1 VSSSSD
7 GQCFSFFDD
16 YQNELFN
23 ASFLRREETPMT
35 ALQATPAAA
44 SIDVSDRSPS
54 PATHAAPGVSA
65 RTWIAVIGAT
75 LGAFMAVLN
84 IQIVNASLADIQ
96 GAIGAGIDDGGWIST
111 SYLIAEIVVIPLSG
125 WLAQVF
131 SVRIYLLTNAVLF
144 LVLSAACAL
153 AQNLPQMIALRA
165 VQGFTGGVL
174 IPMAF
179 TLIIT
184 LLPKA
189 KQPIGLALFALSA
202 TFAPAI
208 GPTIGGYLT
217 ENWGW
222 QYIFYVNLAPGALM
236 VGMLYFSLDAKPMKL
251 SLLREGDW
259 PGIITMAIGL
269 SALQTVL
276 EEGNKDDWFGSPFIV
291 RLTVIAA
298 VALSLFLWIE
308 LTAERP
314 LLNLRLLLRR
324 NFGFGMSANFLLGV
338 ALYGSVYILP
348 VYLSRIQGYNAEQ
361 IGMVLAWTG
370 LPQLILIPLVPRLM
384 KRFDPRLVI
393 AVGFV
398 LFAASN
404 FMNIYMTT
412 DYATDQLFW
421 PDVVRAI
428 GQALVM
434 TPLSA
439 VATAGIEAE
448 NAGSA
453 SGLFNMMRNLGGAV
467 GIAVLQTLLTKREQ
481 YHSNVLMQSVS
492 MFEQATRTRLEQLTQ
507 YFVSHGAI
515 DRTDALH
522 RAYVAI
528 GLVVQK
534 QAFIL
539 AFSDTFYLLGAALI
553 IALAAALLLKKPDH
567 LSSGGAH

>member
-1 VSSSSD
+1 
-7 GQCFSFFDD
+7 
-16 YQNELFN
+16 
-23 ASFLRREETPMT
+23 MT
-35 ALQATPAAA
+35 AAQATLATSGQTSQIQPAQAAA
-44 SIDVSDRSPS
+44 SS
-54 PATHAAPGVSA
+54 HVSA
-65 RTWIAVIGAT
+65 RTWIAVLGAT

-84 IQIVNASLADIQ
+84 IQIVNASLADVQ

-144 LVLSAACAL
+144 LVFSAACAL
-153 AQNLPQMIALRA
+153 AQDLPQMIAIRA

-179 TLIIT
+179 VLIIT

-189 KQPIGLALFALSA
+189 KQPIGLALFAVSA

-222 QYIFYVNLAPGALM
+222 QYIFYVNLAPGAVM
-236 VGMLYFSLDAKPMKL
+236 VAMLFFSLDAKPMKL
-251 SLLREGDW
+251 HLLREGDW

-291 RLTVIAA
+291 RLSVIAA
-298 VALSLFLWIE
+298 VALAVFFVIE
-308 LTAERP
+308 LTTKKP
-314 LLNLRLLLRR
+314 LLNLRLLVRR
-324 NFGFGMSANFLLGV
+324 NFGFGMLANFLLGA
-338 ALYGSVYILP
+338 ALYGSVFILP
-348 VYLSRIQGYNAEQ
+348 QYLSRVQGYNAEQ

-370 LPQLILIPLVPRLM
+370 LPQLVLIPLVPRLM
-384 KRFDPRLVI
+384 KRLDPRLLI
-393 AVGFV
+393 ALGFA

-404 FMNIYMTT
+404 FMNIYMTA

-421 PDVVRAI
+421 PNVVRAI

-467 GIAVLQTLLTKREQ
+467 GIALLQTFLTKREQ
-481 YHSNVLMQSVS
+481 YHSNVLMQSIS
-492 MFEQATRTRLEQLTQ
+492 LFEQATRSRLEQLTQ
-507 YFVSHGAI
+507 YFMNHGVANH
-515 DRTDALH
+515 TDALN
-522 RAYVAI
+522 RAYVAV
-528 GLVVQK
+528 GHVVQK

-553 IALAAALLLKKPDH
+553 VALIAGLLLKKPDH
-567 LSSGGAH
+567 VSAGGAH

>member
-1 VSSSSD
+1 
-7 GQCFSFFDD
+7 
-16 YQNELFN
+16 
-23 ASFLRREETPMT
+23 MT
-35 ALQATPAAA
+35 ALQAAIGKLPSTTAGRADAAA
-44 SIDVSDRSPS
+44 PP
-54 PATHAAPGVSA
+54 PASAVSA
-65 RTWIAVIGAT
+65 KTWLAVSGAT

-131 SVRIYLLTNAVLF
+131 SVRLYLLTNAVLF
-144 LVLSAACAL
+144 LALSAACAL
-153 AQNLPQMIALRA
+153 AQDLPQMIALRA
-165 VQGFTGGVL
+165 AQGFCGGVL

-189 KQPIGLALFALSA
+189 KQPIGLALFAVSA

-236 VGMLYFSLDAKPMKL
+236 VGMLYFSLESKPMKL

-259 PGIITMAIGL
+259 LGILTMAIGL
-269 SALQTVL
+269 AALQTVL

-291 RLTVIAA
+291 RLSVIAA
-298 VALSLFLWIE
+298 VALTLFLWIE
-308 LTAERP
+308 LTAKKP

-324 NFGFGMSANFLLGV
+324 YFGFGVLANVLLGV

-370 LPQLILIPLVPRLM
+370 LPQLLLIPLVPRLM
-384 KRFDPRLVI
+384 RRVDPRLVI
-393 AVGFV
+393 AAGFA

-404 FMNIYMTT
+404 FMNIAMTA

-421 PDVVRAI
+421 PNVVRAI
-428 GQALVM
+428 GQALVL

-439 VATAGIEAE
+439 VATAGIEPE

-467 GIAVLQTLLTKREQ
+467 GIALLQTLLTKREQ

-492 MFEQATRTRLEQLTQ
+492 LFEQATRDRLEQLTQ
-507 YFVSHGAI
+507 YFTIHGAI
-515 DRTDALH
+515 DRADALQ

-528 GLVVQK
+528 GHVVQK
-534 QAFIL
+534 QAFML
-539 AFSDTFYLLGAALI
+539 AFSDTFYLLGAALLV
-553 IALAAALLLKKPDH
+553 ALAATLFLRKPDH
-567 LSSGGAH
+567 PASGGAH

>member
-1 VSSSSD
+1 MNTL
-7 GQCFSFFDD
+7 QPT
-16 YQNELFN
+16 LN
-23 ASFLRREETPMT
+23 AASVASLPGPAT
-35 ALQATPAAA
+35 APATPA
-44 SIDVSDRSPS
+44 
-54 PATHAAPGVSA
+54 VSA
-65 RTWIAVIGAT
+65 KTWIAVIGAT

-131 SVRIYLLTNAVLF
+131 SVRRYLLTNAILF
-144 LVLSAACAL
+144 LALSVACAF
-153 AQNLPQMIALRA
+153 AQDLPQMIALRA
-165 VQGFTGGVL
+165 IQGFTGGVL

-184 LLPKA
+184 LLPKV

-217 ENWGW
+217 ENFGW
-222 QYIFYVNLAPGALM
+222 QYIFYVNLVPGAIM
-236 VGMLYFSLDAKPMKL
+236 IGMLYFSLEATPMKL
-251 SLLREGDW
+251 SQLAEGDW
-259 PGIITMAIGL
+259 PGIVTMAIGL
-269 SALQTVL
+269 GALQTVL

-291 RLTVIAA
+291 RLSVIAA
-298 VALSLFLWIE
+298 VSLSLFLWIE
-308 LTAERP
+308 LTSNKP
-314 LLNLRLLLRR
+314 LLNLRLLFRR
-324 NFGFGMSANFLLGV
+324 NFGFGILANFLLGI

-370 LPQLILIPLVPRLM
+370 LPQLLLIPLVPRLM
-384 KRFDPRLVI
+384 RRFDPRLIICIVF
-393 AVGFV
+393 A

-404 FMNIYMTT
+404 FMNIYMTN

-421 PDVVRAI
+421 PNIVRAL
-428 GQALVM
+428 GQSLVM
-434 TPLSA
+434 APLSA

-448 NAGSA
+448 TDGSA

-467 GIAVLQTLLTKREQ
+467 GIALLQTLMTKREQ

-492 MFEQATRTRLEQLTQ
+492 MLEQATQARVEKLTQ
-507 YFVSHGAI
+507 YFISHGVI
-515 DRTDALH
+515 DRIDAAR

-528 GLVVQK
+528 GKIVQK

-539 AFSDTFYLLGAALI
+539 AFSDTFYLLGVALI
-553 IALAAALLLKKPDH
+553 VALIASLLLKKPDH
-567 LSSGGAH
+567 MEAGGGH

>member
-1 VSSSSD
+1 
-7 GQCFSFFDD
+7 
-16 YQNELFN
+16 
-23 ASFLRREETPMT
+23 MT
-35 ALQATPAAA
+35 ALQPTLDAAA
-44 SIDVSDRSPS
+44 SIPGERPQTTQTPDK
-54 PATHAAPGVSA
+54 AAPTVSSK
-65 RTWIAVIGAT
+65 TWLAVFGAT

-131 SVRIYLLTNAVLF
+131 SVRIYLLTNAILF
-144 LVLSAACAL
+144 LALSVACAF
-153 AQNLPQMIALRA
+153 AQDLPQMIVLRA
-165 VQGFTGGVL
+165 LQGFTGGVL

-189 KQPIGLALFALSA
+189 KQPVGLALFALSA

-236 VGMLYFSLDAKPMKL
+236 IGMLWFSLEAKPMKL
-251 SLLREGDW
+251 ALLREGDW
-259 PGIITMAIGL
+259 PGVITMAIGL
-269 SALQTVL
+269 GALQTVL
-276 EEGNKDDWFGSPFIV
+276 EEGNKDDWFGSDFIV
-291 RLTVIAA
+291 RLSIVAA
-298 VALSLFLWIE
+298 VALALFLWIE
-308 LTAERP
+308 LTSKKP
-314 LLNLRLLLRR
+314 LLNLRLLFRR
-324 NFGFGMSANFLLGV
+324 NFGFGMLANFLLGI
-338 ALYGSVYILP
+338 ALYGSVFILP

-370 LPQLILIPLVPRLM
+370 LPQLFLIPLVPQLM
-384 KRFDPRLVI
+384 KRFDARI
-393 AVGFV
+393 IIGVGFA

-404 FMNIYMTT
+404 FMNIYMTA
-412 DYATDQLFW
+412 DYASDQLFW
-421 PDVVRAI
+421 PNVVRAV
-428 GQALVM
+428 GQALVFA
-434 TPLSA
+434 PLSS

-467 GIAVLQTLLTKREQ
+467 GIAMLQTFLTKREQ

-492 MFEQATRTRLEQLTQ
+492 LLEQATRARIEKLTQ
-507 YFVSHGAI
+507 YFMSHGIA
-515 DRTDALH
+515 DHADASH
-522 RAYVAI
+522 RAVIAI
-528 GLVVQK
+528 GKIVQK

-539 AFSDTFYLLGAALI
+539 AFSDIFFLLGAALVV
-553 IALAAALLLKKPDH
+553 ALLATLLLKKPGH
-567 LSSGGAH
+567 LETGGAH

>member
-1 VSSSSD
+1 
-7 GQCFSFFDD
+7 
-16 YQNELFN
+16 
-23 ASFLRREETPMT
+23 MT
-35 ALQATPAAA
+35 ALQATLTSQAAPA
-44 SIDVSDRSPS
+44 DRPS
-54 PATHAAPGVSA
+54 PAAPATPAVSA

-125 WLAQVF
+125 WLARVF

-144 LVLSAACAL
+144 LVFSAACAL
-153 AQNLPQMIALRA
+153 AQDLPQMIALRA

-189 KQPIGLALFALSA
+189 KQPIGLAMFAISA

-217 ENWGW
+217 ENYGW
-222 QYIFYVNLAPGALM
+222 QYIFYVNVVPGAVM
-236 VGMLYFSLDAKPMKL
+236 IAMLFFSLEAKPMKL

-291 RLTVIAA
+291 RLAIIAA
-298 VALSLFLWIE
+298 VALTLFIAIE
-308 LTAERP
+308 LTANKP
-314 LLNLRLLLRR
+314 LLNLRILFRR
-324 NFGFGMSANFLLGV
+324 NFGFGVLANFLMGV

-348 VYLSRIQGYNAEQ
+348 VYLSRIQGYNSEQ

-370 LPQLILIPLVPRLM
+370 LPQLLLIPLVPRLM
-384 KRFDPRLVI
+384 KRFDSRIVI
-393 AVGFV
+393 GIGFA

-404 FMNIYMTT
+404 FMNIYMTN

-421 PDVVRAI
+421 PNVVRAV
-428 GQALVM
+428 GQALAFA
-434 TPLSA
+434 PLSA

-453 SGLFNMMRNLGGAV
+453 SALFNMMRNLGGAI
-467 GIAVLQTLLTKREQ
+467 GIAALQTLLTKREQ
-481 YHSNVLMQSVS
+481 YHSNVLSQSVS
-492 MFEQATRTRLEQLTQ
+492 VFEQATRTRLDQLTQ
-507 YFVSHGAI
+507 YFMNHGVI
-515 DRTDALH
+515 DRVDAAH

-528 GLVVQK
+528 GKIVQK

-539 AFSDTFYLLGAALI
+539 AFSDTFYLLGVALIVALIAALM
-553 IALAAALLLKKPDH
+553 LKKPGH
-567 LSSGGAH
+567 LDAGGAH

>member
-1 VSSSSD
+1 
-7 GQCFSFFDD
+7 
-16 YQNELFN
+16 
-23 ASFLRREETPMT
+23 MT
-35 ALQATPAAA
+35 ALQPALNAAPIGNDRPQTAAAPAAPT
-44 SIDVSDRSPS
+44 VS
-54 PATHAAPGVSA
+54 TK
-65 RTWIAVIGAT
+65 TWLAVIGAT

-111 SYLIAEIVVIPLSG
+111 SYLVAEIVVIPLSG

-131 SVRIYLLTNAVLF
+131 SIRIYLLTNAILF
-144 LVLSAACAL
+144 LGLSAACAL
-153 AQNLPQMIALRA
+153 AQDLPQMIVLRA
-165 VQGFTGGVL
+165 IQGFTGGVL

-184 LLPKA
+184 LLPKNRQA
-189 KQPIGLALFALSA
+189 IGLAMFAISA

-217 ENWGW
+217 ENFGW
-222 QYIFYVNLAPGALM
+222 QYIFYVNLAPGAIM
-236 VGMLYFSLDAKPMKL
+236 IGMLYFSLEATPMKL
-251 SLLREGDW
+251 SLLRGGDW

-291 RLTVIAA
+291 RLSVIAA
-298 VALSLFLWIE
+298 VALSLFLIIE
-308 LTAERP
+308 LTSPKP
-314 LLNLRLLLRR
+314 LLNLRLLFRR
-324 NFGFGMSANFLLGV
+324 NFGFGILASFLLGV

-370 LPQLILIPLVPRLM
+370 LPQLLLIPMVPRLM

-393 AVGFV
+393 GVGFA

-404 FMNIYMTT
+404 FMNIYMTA

-434 TPLSA
+434 APLSA
-439 VATAGIEAE
+439 VATAGIEPE

-492 MFEQATRTRLEQLTQ
+492 SLEQATRTRIEQLTQ
-507 YFVSHGAI
+507 YFVNHGVT
-515 DRTDALH
+515 DRTEATH
-522 RAYVAI
+522 RALVAI
-528 GLVVQK
+528 GHIVQK

-539 AFSDTFYLLGAALI
+539 AFSDTFYLLGATLIVALM
-553 IALAAALLLKKPDH
+553 AALLLKKPDH
-567 LSSGGAH
+567 LESGGAH

>member
-1 VSSSSD
+1 M
-7 GQCFSFFDD
+7 
-16 YQNELFN
+16 L
-23 ASFLRREETPMT
+23 P
-35 ALQATPAAA
+35 LQARGDFHDRAPANRTAQ
-44 SIDVSDRSPS
+44 
-54 PATHAAPGVSA
+54 AAPAVTA
-65 RTWIAVIGAT
+65 KTWVAVIGAT

-125 WLAQVF
+125 WLAQAF
-131 SVRIYLLTNAVLF
+131 SIRIYLLTNATLF
-144 LVLSAACAL
+144 LVFSAACAL
-153 AQNLPQMIALRA
+153 AQNLPQMIVLRA

-174 IPMAF
+174 IPLAF

-189 KQPIGLALFALSA
+189 KQPIGLAMFAISA

-217 ENWGW
+217 ENFGW
-222 QYIFYVNLAPGALM
+222 EYIFYVNVVPGAIM
-236 VGMLYFSLDAKPMKL
+236 IAMLFFSLEARPMKL
-251 SLLREGDW
+251 SLLAEGDW
-259 PGIITMAIGL
+259 AGIITMAIGL

-291 RLTVIAA
+291 RLSIIAA
-298 VALSLFLWIE
+298 VALALFLWIE
-308 LTAERP
+308 LTSKKP
-314 LLNLRLLLRR
+314 LLNLRLLARR
-324 NFGFGMSANFLLGV
+324 NFGFGIVANFLLGI
-338 ALYGSVYILP
+338 ALYGSVFILP

-370 LPQLILIPLVPRLM
+370 LPQLVLIPLVPRMM

-393 AVGFV
+393 GVGFA

-412 DYATDQLFW
+412 DYASDQLFW
-421 PDVVRAI
+421 PNVVRAV
-428 GQALVM
+428 GQALVFA
-434 TPLSA
+434 PLSA

-467 GIAVLQTLLTKREQ
+467 GIALLQTLLTKRER

-492 MFEQATRTRLEQLTQ
+492 LFEQATRARIEQLTQ
-507 YFVSHGAI
+507 YFINHGVL
-515 DRTDALH
+515 DRADAAH

-528 GLVVQK
+528 GHIVQK
-534 QAFIL
+534 QAYIF
-539 AFSDTFYLLGAALI
+539 AFSDTFYLLGLALI
-553 IALAAALLLKKPDH
+553 VAFIASLFLKKPGH
-567 LSSGGAH
+567 VSAS